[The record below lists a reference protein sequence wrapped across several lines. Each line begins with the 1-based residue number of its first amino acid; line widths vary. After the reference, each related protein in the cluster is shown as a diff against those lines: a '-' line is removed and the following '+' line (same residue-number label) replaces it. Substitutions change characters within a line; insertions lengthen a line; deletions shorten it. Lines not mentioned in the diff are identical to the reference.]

1 MFIYKLTT
9 KWGFMFPELDEFLF
23 RHCTVFKS
31 NAHHCSAEVQWLV
44 MCPHSKMVWGLNPLA
59 SKRLCCIVFKFL
71 QGFSPIASATMA
83 HRHEFERLATLKL
96 ILCVSVDCCVASLFF
111 PWNELAT
118 LAECIL
124 PLNKR

>member
-1 MFIYKLTT
+1 
-9 KWGFMFPELDEFLF
+9 MFPELDEFLF
-23 RHCTVFKS
+23 RHSTVFKS
-31 NAHHCSAEVQWLV
+31 NAHQRSAEVQWLV

-71 QGFSPIASATMA
+71 QGFSPFTSATMA